1 MSEQLITDQI
11 PTGDQEDTVETA
23 TIPEIVPGSENSAEE
38 ILPTDPGDAPPT
50 EAVDPD
56 EGKTELEKMIARRTG
71 FWQVKMEA
79 ADAKWIKNA
88 CQGKFEVTG
97 PNEAFMLMNC
107 FLGFSSA
114 VARQEA
120 EKQTDTIVV
129 QAAAIEACAF
139 FINRHTCSGLEA
151 AQRLFRIAM
160 NMNNVMMKLR
170 SLDEQINMLREM
182 EKANAKPDHNPDTTP
197 QTMEAPAEKEE

>member
-1 MSEQLITDQI
+1 MSELTTDKI
-11 PTGDQEDTVETA
+11 PTGDQENTVEPT
-23 TIPEIVPGSENSAEE
+23 TIPEIVPGSENSAEDE
-38 ILPTDPGDAPPT
+38 ILPTDPGDAPP
-50 EAVDPD
+50 ADMVDPD

-79 ADAKWIKNA
+79 QDAKWIKNA
-88 CQGKFEVTG
+88 CQGKFEFTG

-114 VARQEA
+114 VARQES

-129 QAAAIEACAF
+129 QASAIEACAF
-139 FINRHTCSGLEA
+139 FINRHSASGIES

-160 NMNNVMMKLR
+160 NMNNVMMELR
-170 SLDEQINMLREM
+170 SLDEQIEALRQM
-182 EKANAKPDHNPDTTP
+182 EKANAKLANAPDTTP
-197 QTMEAPAEKEE
+197 QTTEAPAEKEE